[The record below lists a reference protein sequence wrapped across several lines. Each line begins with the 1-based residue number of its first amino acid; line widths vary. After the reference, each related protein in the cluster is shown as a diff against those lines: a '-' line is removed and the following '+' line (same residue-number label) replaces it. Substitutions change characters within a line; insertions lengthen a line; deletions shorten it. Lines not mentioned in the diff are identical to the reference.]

1 MRKHIW
7 TECQTTS
14 FLHYISD
21 EARFRKTANAFGIS
35 RVTYDLKGIKRHCWI
50 SGKRL
55 HETPRNCSQSGQ
67 PNTKIFRTPVIP
79 TMYRSNRW
87 YTHSDTPIRQPN
99 KNYADY
105 INRTGFTSINDQA
118 LCDYRCFLDIVVK

>member
-14 FLHYISD
+14 FLYYISD

-55 HETPRNCSQSGQ
+55 YETPRNCSQSGQ
-67 PNTKIFRTPVIP
+67 SNTKTFRTPVIP

-87 YTHSDTPIRQPN
+87 YTHSHTHQYVNLIKTMLTTLTERGLHPSMIKRF
-99 KNYADY
+99 A
-105 INRTGFTSINDQA
+105 I
-118 LCDYRCFLDIVVK
+118 IVVFWT